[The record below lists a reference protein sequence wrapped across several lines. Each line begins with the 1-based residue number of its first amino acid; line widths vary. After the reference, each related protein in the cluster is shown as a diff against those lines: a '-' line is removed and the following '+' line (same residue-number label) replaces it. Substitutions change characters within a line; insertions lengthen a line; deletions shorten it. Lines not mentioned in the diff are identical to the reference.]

1 MEHKFEMQWKM
12 GYRVDSAYSAVSSA
26 GQKISAGVAKKA
38 TVSVM
43 DEKDSSVL
51 QVKISATR
59 AHNMIE

>member
-1 MEHKFEMQWKM
+1 M

-59 AHNMIE
+59 AHNMVE